1 MKKHGNRRAIHG
13 AVCLLA
19 VLALAPAAVAQ
30 NPSGTLT
37 GRVQDASG
45 AVLPGVS
52 VTASSPALQGARVAE
67 TNANGD
73 FKLAFLPPGEY
84 EITYELEGFNSAVRQ
99 VKVSAAQTAIADA
112 QLELGE
118 VSEEIVVVAQQGA
131 ISETGTGASTLTANE
146 VDALP
151 VGRDVATTIQLAP
164 GVSDTGFGSSSSPSI
179 SGAPT
184 FENLFLVNG
193 VSINENVRGDVL
205 PLFIEDAIQET
216 TVATSGVSAEYG
228 RFTGGVVNAITKS
241 GGNDFSGSFRT
252 SFTNESWQ
260 SETPLTTSQTDE
272 INKIYEATLGG
283 YLWKD
288 HLWFFGA
295 GRDRDLSSS
304 SETSI
309 TNTPYPTTDSETRL
323 EGKLTV
329 TPHPSHT
336 LIGSYIDIDRTRSGA
351 IFGTVLDL
359 RSVNMNREDPQKI
372 KSINYTGILG
382 SNFFVEGQYSKRDYV
397 IGKGAGGVPDIIQGT
412 LIRTLGESFRYWA
425 PTFCGSCEDEERN
438 NEDFLAK
445 GSYFL
450 STEGL
455 GSHDLVFGYDTF
467 KDVRFSINHQT
478 GSDFTVYG
486 SNVVRQGGQIAL
498 DPTYGSPFP
507 VFDPADPENYPVIRW
522 FAVFNLDLARPT
534 SFKTNSYYV
543 NDRWQ
548 LDDNWSFN
556 LGVRYDQNDGVDS
569 SGAKVADDSKF
580 SPRVG
585 ASYDLHGDGDLV
597 FNASY
602 GTYVAALANGVADD
616 ASSGGAIGLY
626 DYRYAGPAVNVN
638 CVPGVDC
645 VDAATALGILFDWYT
660 SQGGVFDLN
669 QISGT
674 APIAQYLE
682 GVDIPG
688 ATTQIQNGISSP
700 SVDEYSFGATKRIGS
715 RGLVRAD
722 VVYREW
728 NDFYGDKTT
737 LDTGKV
743 DTSSGPADVTL
754 VGNYAPGISREY
766 KGLHTQLR
774 YRFTDKLSASVN
786 YTLSETSGN
795 FDGETGAG
803 GPVTTGALSYPEYD
817 QASWNRPDGDL
828 RVDAR
833 HKLRAWAIYDLVN
846 SDHHRLS
853 VSWLENYTSGQPY
866 AANATLNTRP
876 YVTNPGYATPP
887 SSVTYY
893 FTARDAFHTDDI
905 HRSDLSLNYGFEFN
919 AWGRSVELFVQPE
932 VLNVFDEQ
940 GVFDPNGLDDNEGIR
955 VIKSFNPFT
964 ETPVEGVNWEKT
976 STFGKAVNENDYQ
989 TPRTWR
995 FSVGFRF

>member
-1 MKKHGNRRAIHG
+1 MRTSRYRGATFV

-19 VLALAPAAVAQ
+19 GLMLAPAAFAQ

-37 GRVQDASG
+37 GRVQDSSG
-45 AVLPGVS
+45 AVLPGVT
-52 VTASSPALQGARVAE
+52 VTASSPALQGARSTT
-67 TNANGD
+67 TNSNGD

-84 EITYELEGFNSAVRQ
+84 DVTYELEGFNSAVRH
-99 VKVSAAQTAIADA
+99 VKMSAAQTAISDV

-118 VSEEIVVVAQQGA
+118 VSEEIVVTGQQGA

-146 VDALP
+146 VDSLP
-151 VGRDVATTIQLAP
+151 VSRDVATTIQLAP

-184 FENLFLVNG
+184 FENLFMVNG
-193 VSINENVRGDVL
+193 VSINENIRGDVL

-252 SFTNESWQ
+252 SFTNQSWE
-260 SETPLTTSQTDE
+260 SETPLTTTQTDE
-272 INKIYEATLGG
+272 VNKIYEATLGG

-288 HLWFFGA
+288 HIWFFGA

-304 SETSI
+304 NQTSI
-309 TNTPYPTTDSETRL
+309 TNISYPTTDSETRL

-336 LIGSYIDIDRTRSGA
+336 LIGSYIDIDRTRDGS

-359 RSVNMNREDPQKI
+359 RSVTQREDPQKI
-372 KSINYTGILG
+372 KSINYTGILT

-397 IGKGAGGVPDIIQGT
+397 IGKGSGGVPDIIQGT

-467 KDVRFSINHQT
+467 KDERFSINHQT

-486 SNVVRQGGQIAL
+486 SDVVRQGGQIAL

-507 VFDPADPENYPVIRW
+507 VFDPADPDNYPVIRW

-548 LDDNWSFN
+548 LNDNWSFN

-580 SPRVG
+580 SPRLG

-602 GTYVAALANGVADD
+602 GTYVAALANSVADD

-669 QISGT
+669 QISST

-688 ATTQIQNGISSP
+688 ATTQIRSGVSSP
-700 SVDEYSFGATKRIGS
+700 SVDEYSIGATKRIGS

-722 VVYREW
+722 LVVREW
-728 NDFYGDKTT
+728 NDFYGQKTT
-737 LDTGKV
+737 VDNGKV
-743 DTSSGPADVTL
+743 DTSSGPADLSL

-795 FDGETGAG
+795 FDGEN
-803 GPVTTGALSYPEYD
+803 GPSGPLLNGALSYPEYS